1 MPNDAP
7 IDIKKLIDSDRMYH
21 ALVRAGEDW
30 ADKRSAYQ
38 LLEKNSKSIL
48 ADLTKGFM
56 NDYADRSKTEAEMEA
71 LASTAYRQHL
81 QSVCDALKAYLRSE
95 VRYDS
100 LKTLVELR
108 RSEESTRRAEL
119 QLT

>member
-7 IDIKKLIDSDRMYH
+7 IDIKKLIDSDRMFH
-21 ALVRAGEDW
+21 ALVKAGENWSD
-30 ADKRSAYQ
+30 AKAAYH
-38 LLEKNSKSIL
+38 LLESTTKSLL
-48 ADLTKGFM
+48 ADLTKKQG
-56 NDYADRSKTEAEMEA
+56 YAESRVVAEMNA
-71 LASTAYRQHL
+71 LASDAYKTHL
-81 QSVCDALKAYLRSE
+81 QAVGEAHRKFLLAQ